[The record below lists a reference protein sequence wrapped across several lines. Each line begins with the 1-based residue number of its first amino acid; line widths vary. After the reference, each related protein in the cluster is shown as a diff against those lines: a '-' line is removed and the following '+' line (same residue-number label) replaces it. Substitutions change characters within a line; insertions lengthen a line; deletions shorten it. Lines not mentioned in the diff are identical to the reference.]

1 MKCEN
6 CIHFDVCA
14 NQSRMWEDEGYRT
27 DFNTRDDAENMC
39 QLYKDKSL
47 FVELPCKVGDTVYMP
62 WKWNG
67 QKGIAQLR
75 VTTMLEIIGLG
86 LDFGT
91 NFETDDDAYYEEYN
105 GGRFEIED
113 VGKTVFLTKE
123 EAEKALKEKQG

>member
-1 MKCEN
+1 MSKCECKN
-6 CIHFDVCA
+6 CIHYEICNIRLKSISLDPVKC
-14 NQSRMWEDEGYRT
+14 GYK
-27 DFNTRDDAENMC
+27 C
-39 QLYKDKSL
+39 PHYKGKSL
-47 FVELPCKVGDTVYMP
+47 CVELPCKVGDTVYMP

-105 GGRFEIED
+105 GGRFGIKD

-123 EAEKALKEKQG
+123 EAERKLKEIEKK